1 MIFKVSEPTF
11 KIPLFRSVWLNDG
24 EYIFKYRKIPLIRH
38 GHIYGHTYG
47 ERGDG
52 LYLGGKILQFA
63 ICQTYYF
70 SFQILY
76 WPAATNGKN
85 VYLIKKYKR

>member
-1 MIFKVSEPTF
+1 MIFKVSKPTF
-11 KIPLFRSVWLNDG
+11 KIQLFRSVWLNDG

-52 LYLGGKILQFA
+52 LYLGGKILQSVKLITFLSRF
-63 ICQTYYF
+63 C
-70 SFQILY
+70 
-76 WPAATNGKN
+76 NGQQPQM
-85 VYLIKKYKR
+85 VRMFI